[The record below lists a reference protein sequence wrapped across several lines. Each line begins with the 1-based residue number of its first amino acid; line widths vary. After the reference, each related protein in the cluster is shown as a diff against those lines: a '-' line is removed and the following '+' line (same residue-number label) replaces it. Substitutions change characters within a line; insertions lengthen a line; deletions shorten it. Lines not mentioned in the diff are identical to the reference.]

1 MKMNKPIFD
10 KELLK
15 NKKLLGIVAAV
26 TVCTGTVGYATYQA
40 FTPPKQQATEK
51 FSGEEEKETD
61 SWIIPEDRR
70 KKSSITTKKSQAK
83 KNKTTT
89 DVSMDV
95 FERFGLVE
103 TAKDSDNKG
112 TTKSSLSPKELVAV
126 AQSIKD
132 KEATKQP
139 TILDQVLQQPAIFK
153 PEKSP
158 QKPVTDNTQTKPS
171 EETDKPVVP
180 LPPVQPETPQEPT
193 PQPDPQPPVAI
204 VDYQV
209 LERLV
214 ENAGGLPASAYMTA
228 SYQAMQNQLKVAK
241 TMLEERQATQAQ
253 VNAQVEA
260 LQAAIDQLVLRGNFS
275 DLEQLVAQVKLIQRE
290 NYTTES
296 AQRLDQAY
304 EQATALIQE
313 GEATQERIDE
323 ALNQLNQAIMHLVEC
338 GEKAALQAII
348 EQAKGIDRALYTAE
362 SLQVL
367 DEAVGQAQQVLQF
380 VDATQAQVDESVQLV
395 QAALDQLQTIG
406 EPDYSL
412 LQLTRFIEVCEQMD
426 LTEYTEQSVAVFT
439 AELARAKA
447 FVSSGEVTEEA
458 AQAQLAALQQAK
470 EQLVKKA
477 DKTVLTQLIQEV
489 AQLEA
494 SNYTSD
500 SWVTLAQALQTANQ
514 VMADPQA
521 TQEQVND
528 AVSALQH
535 AKAALVEV

>member
-1 MKMNKPIFD
+1 MKMNKPLFD

-40 FTPPKQQATEK
+40 FTPPKQQAAEK
-51 FSGEEEKETD
+51 ISEEKEKESD

-70 KKSSITTKKSQAK
+70 KKSSVTSK
-83 KNKTTT
+83 KNQGEKNKETT
-89 DVSMDV
+89 DVSKDV

-103 TAKDSDNKG
+103 TTKDSDDKG
-112 TTKSSLSPKELVAV
+112 ITKSSLSPKELVAV
-126 AQSIKD
+126 AQSIKN
-132 KEATKQP
+132 KEATNQP
-139 TILDQVLQQPAIFK
+139 TILDQVLQQPAIFT

-171 EETDKPVVP
+171 EETDKPVAP
-180 LPPVQPETPQEPT
+180 LPPVQPEQPT
-193 PQPDPQPPVAI
+193 PQPDPQPPVVI

-214 ENAGGLPASAYMTA
+214 ENAEGLPASAYMTA

-241 TMLEERQATQAQ
+241 TMLAERQATQAQ

-260 LQAAIDQLVLRGNFS
+260 LQSAIDQLVLRGNFS
-275 DLEQLVAQVKLIQRE
+275 DLEQLVAQVKLIKRE

-304 EQATALIQE
+304 EQAIALIQE

-323 ALNQLNQAIMHLVEC
+323 ALNQLNQAIMHLVER
-338 GEKAALQAII
+338 GEKAALQVII
-348 EQAKGIDRALYTAE
+348 DQVKGIDRALYTAE

-380 VDATQAQVDESVQLV
+380 VDATQAQVDESVQLI
-395 QAALDQLQTIG
+395 QTALDQLQTIG

-447 FVSSGEVTEEA
+447 FVSSGKVTEEA

-470 EQLVKKA
+470 EQLVKKT

-489 AQLEA
+489 TQLEA

-500 SWVTLAQALQTANQ
+500 SWATLDQALQTANQ

>member
-51 FSGEEEKETD
+51 FYGEKEKETD

-70 KKSSITTKKSQAK
+70 KKSSVTTKKSQAK

-89 DVSMDV
+89 DVSTDV

-171 EETDKPVVP
+171 EEVEKPVVP
-180 LPPVQPETPQEPT
+180 LPPVQPEQPT
-193 PQPDPQPPVAI
+193 PQPDPQPPVVI

-214 ENAGGLPASAYMTA
+214 ENAEGLPASAYMTA

-323 ALNQLNQAIMHLVEC
+323 ALNQLNQAIMHLVER

-395 QAALDQLQTIG
+395 QAALAQLQTIG

-412 LQLTRFIEVCEQMD
+412 LQLTRLIEVCEQMD

-470 EQLVKKA
+470 EQLVRKA

-500 SWVTLAQALQTANQ
+500 SWATLAQALQTANQ

-535 AKAALVEV
+535 AKAALVEA

>member
-1 MKMNKPIFD
+1 MKTNKPLFD

-51 FSGEEEKETD
+51 FSGEKEKETD

-70 KKSSITTKKSQAK
+70 KKSSVTSK
-83 KNKTTT
+83 KNQGEKNKEIT
-89 DVSMDV
+89 DVSKDV

-132 KEATKQP
+132 KEATNQP
-139 TILDQVLQQPAIFK
+139 TILDQVLQQPAIFT

-180 LPPVQPETPQEPT
+180 LPPVQPEQPM

-214 ENAGGLPASAYMTA
+214 ENAEGLPASAYMTA
-228 SYQAMQNQLKVAK
+228 SYQVMQNQLKVAK

-323 ALNQLNQAIMHLVEC
+323 ALNQLNQAIMHLVER

-367 DEAVGQAQQVLQF
+367 DEAVGQAQQILQF

-395 QAALDQLQTIG
+395 QAALAQLQTIG

-412 LQLTRFIEVCEQMD
+412 LQLTRLIEVCEQMD

-500 SWVTLAQALQTANQ
+500 SWATLDQALQTANQ

>member
-1 MKMNKPIFD
+1 MKTNKPIFD

-70 KKSSITTKKSQAK
+70 KKSSVTTKKSQTK
-83 KNKTTT
+83 KNKATT
-89 DVSMDV
+89 DVSTDV

-103 TAKDSDNKG
+103 TVKDSDNKG

-180 LPPVQPETPQEPT
+180 LPPVQPEQPM

-214 ENAGGLPASAYMTA
+214 ENAEGLPASAYMTA

-241 TMLEERQATQAQ
+241 TMLAERQATQAQ

-323 ALNQLNQAIMHLVEC
+323 ALNQLNQAIMHLVER

-395 QAALDQLQTIG
+395 QAALAQLQTIG

-412 LQLTRFIEVCEQMD
+412 LQLTRLIEVCEQMD

-470 EQLVKKA
+470 EQLVRKA

-500 SWVTLAQALQTANQ
+500 SWATLAQALQTANQ

>member
-51 FSGEEEKETD
+51 FSGEKEKETD

-70 KKSSITTKKSQAK
+70 KKSSVTTKKSQTK
-83 KNKTTT
+83 KNKATT
-89 DVSMDV
+89 DVSTDV

-171 EETDKPVVP
+171 EETDKPVVS
-180 LPPVQPETPQEPT
+180 LPPVQPEQPM

-204 VDYQV
+204 MDYQV

-214 ENAGGLPASAYMTA
+214 ENAEGLPASAYMTA

-241 TMLEERQATQAQ
+241 TMLAERQATQAQ

-323 ALNQLNQAIMHLVEC
+323 ALNQLNQAIMHLVER
-338 GEKAALQAII
+338 GEKAALQAIVD
-348 EQAKGIDRALYTAE
+348 QAKGIDRALYTAE

-395 QAALDQLQTIG
+395 QAALAQLQTIG

-412 LQLTRFIEVCEQMD
+412 LQLTRLIEVCEQMD

-470 EQLVKKA
+470 EQLVRKA

-500 SWVTLAQALQTANQ
+500 SWATLAQALQTANQ

-528 AVSALQH
+528 AVSALQN

>member
-40 FTPPKQQATEK
+40 FTPSKQQATEK
-51 FSGEEEKETD
+51 FSGEKEKETD

-70 KKSSITTKKSQAK
+70 KKSSVTTKKSQAK

-89 DVSMDV
+89 DVSTDV

-171 EETDKPVVP
+171 EEMDKPVVP
-180 LPPVQPETPQEPT
+180 LPPVQPEQPM

-214 ENAGGLPASAYMTA
+214 ENAEGLPASAYMTA

-241 TMLEERQATQAQ
+241 TMLAERQATQAQ

-323 ALNQLNQAIMHLVEC
+323 ALNQLNQAIMHLVER
-338 GEKAALQAII
+338 GEKAALQAIVD
-348 EQAKGIDRALYTAE
+348 QAKGIDRALYTAE

-395 QAALDQLQTIG
+395 QAALAQLQTIG

-412 LQLTRFIEVCEQMD
+412 LQLTRLIEVCEQMD

-470 EQLVKKA
+470 EQLVRKA

-500 SWVTLAQALQTANQ
+500 SWATLAQALQTANQ

>member
-51 FSGEEEKETD
+51 FSGEKEKETD

-70 KKSSITTKKSQAK
+70 KKSSVTTKKSQAK

-89 DVSMDV
+89 DVSTDV

-180 LPPVQPETPQEPT
+180 LPPVQPEQPM

-214 ENAGGLPASAYMTA
+214 ENAEGLPASAYMTA

-241 TMLEERQATQAQ
+241 TMLAERQATQAQ

-296 AQRLDQAY
+296 AQHLDQAY

-323 ALNQLNQAIMHLVEC
+323 ALNQLNQAIMHLVER

-348 EQAKGIDRALYTAE
+348 DQAKGIDRALYTAE

-380 VDATQAQVDESVQLV
+380 VDATQAQVDESVHLV
-395 QAALDQLQTIG
+395 QTALAQLQTIG

-412 LQLTRFIEVCEQMD
+412 LQLTRLIEVCEQMD

-439 AELARAKA
+439 EELARAKA

-470 EQLVKKA
+470 EQLVKKT

-500 SWVTLAQALQTANQ
+500 SWATMAQALQTANQ
-514 VMADPQA
+514 AMADPQA

>member
-1 MKMNKPIFD
+1 MNKPIFD

-51 FSGEEEKETD
+51 FSGEKEKETD

-70 KKSSITTKKSQAK
+70 KKSSVTTKKSQAK
-83 KNKTTT
+83 KNKATT
-89 DVSMDV
+89 DVSTDV

-112 TTKSSLSPKELVAV
+112 TTKSSLSPKDLVAV

-139 TILDQVLQQPAIFK
+139 TLLDQVLQQPAIFK

-180 LPPVQPETPQEPT
+180 VPPVQPETPQEPT

-214 ENAGGLPASAYMTA
+214 ENAEGLPASAYMTA
-228 SYQAMQNQLKVAK
+228 SYQVMQNQLKVAK

-260 LQAAIDQLVLRGNFS
+260 LQASIDQLVLRGNFS

-304 EQATALIQE
+304 EQATALLQE

-323 ALNQLNQAIMHLVEC
+323 ALNQLNQAIMHLVER
-338 GEKAALQAII
+338 GEKAALQAIVD
-348 EQAKGIDRALYTAE
+348 QAKGIDRALYTAE

-395 QAALDQLQTIG
+395 QAALAQLQTIG

-412 LQLTRFIEVCEQMD
+412 LQLTRLIEVCEQMD
-426 LTEYTEQSVAVFT
+426 LTEYTEQSIAVFT

-470 EQLVKKA
+470 EQLVKKT

-500 SWVTLAQALQTANQ
+500 SWATLAQALQTANQ
-514 VMADPQA
+514 VRADPQA

-528 AVSALQH
+528 AVSALQN
-535 AKAALVEV
+535 AKATLVEV

>member
-1 MKMNKPIFD
+1 MKMNKPLFD

-40 FTPPKQQATEK
+40 FTPPKQQAAEK
-51 FSGEEEKETD
+51 ISEKKEKESD

-70 KKSSITTKKSQAK
+70 KKSSVTSK
-83 KNKTTT
+83 KNQGEKNKETT
-89 DVSMDV
+89 DVSKDV

-103 TAKDSDNKG
+103 TTKDSDDKG
-112 TTKSSLSPKELVAV
+112 ITKSSLSPKELFAV
-126 AQSIKD
+126 AQSIKN
-132 KEATKQP
+132 KEATNQP
-139 TILDQVLQQPAIFK
+139 TILDQVLQQPAIFT

-171 EETDKPVVP
+171 EETDKPVAP
-180 LPPVQPETPQEPT
+180 LPPVQPEQPT
-193 PQPDPQPPVAI
+193 PQPDPQPPVVI

-214 ENAGGLPASAYMTA
+214 ENAEGLPASAYMTA

-241 TMLEERQATQAQ
+241 TMLAERQATQAQ

-260 LQAAIDQLVLRGNFS
+260 LQSAIDQLVLRGNFS
-275 DLEQLVAQVKLIQRE
+275 DLEQLVAQVKLIKRE

-304 EQATALIQE
+304 EQAIALIQE

-323 ALNQLNQAIMHLVEC
+323 ALNQLNQAIMHLVER
-338 GEKAALQAII
+338 GEKAALQVII
-348 EQAKGIDRALYTAE
+348 DQAKGIDRALYTAE

-380 VDATQAQVDESVQLV
+380 VDATQAQVDESVQLI
-395 QAALDQLQTIG
+395 QTALDQLQTIG

-447 FVSSGEVTEEA
+447 FVSSGKVTEEA

-470 EQLVKKA
+470 EQLVKKT

-489 AQLEA
+489 TQLEA

-500 SWVTLAQALQTANQ
+500 SWATLDQALQTANQ

-521 TQEQVND
+521 IQEQVND

>member
-40 FTPPKQQATEK
+40 FTPPKQQATENI
-51 FSGEEEKETD
+51 SGEKEKED
-61 SWIIPEDRR
+61 GSWIIPEDRR

-83 KNKTTT
+83 KNKATT
-89 DVSMDV
+89 DVSTDV

-103 TAKDSDNKG
+103 TTKDSDNKG

-171 EETDKPVVP
+171 EEVEKPVVP
-180 LPPVQPETPQEPT
+180 LPPVQPEQPMPH
-193 PQPDPQPPVAI
+193 PDPQPPVAI

-214 ENAGGLPASAYMTA
+214 ENAEGLPASAYMTA

-323 ALNQLNQAIMHLVEC
+323 ALNQLNQAIMHLVER

-395 QAALDQLQTIG
+395 QVALAQLQTIG

-412 LQLTRFIEVCEQMD
+412 LQLTRLIEVCEQMD

-500 SWVTLAQALQTANQ
+500 SWATLDQALQTANQ

-535 AKAALVEV
+535 AKAALVEA

>member
-1 MKMNKPIFD
+1 MKTNKPIFD

-70 KKSSITTKKSQAK
+70 KKSSVTTKKSQTK
-83 KNKTTT
+83 KNKATT
-89 DVSMDV
+89 DVSTDV

-103 TAKDSDNKG
+103 TVKDSDNKG

-171 EETDKPVVP
+171 EETDKPVVS
-180 LPPVQPETPQEPT
+180 LPPVQPEQPM

-214 ENAGGLPASAYMTA
+214 ENAEGLPASAYMTA

-241 TMLEERQATQAQ
+241 TMLAERQATQAQ

-323 ALNQLNQAIMHLVEC
+323 ALNQLNQAIMHLVER
-338 GEKAALQAII
+338 GEKAALQAIVD
-348 EQAKGIDRALYTAE
+348 QAKGIDRALYTAE

-395 QAALDQLQTIG
+395 QAALAQLQTIG

-412 LQLTRFIEVCEQMD
+412 LQLTRLIEVCEQMD

-470 EQLVKKA
+470 EQLVRKA

-500 SWVTLAQALQTANQ
+500 SWATLAQALQTANQ

>member
-1 MKMNKPIFD
+1 
-10 KELLK
+10 
-15 NKKLLGIVAAV
+15 
-26 TVCTGTVGYATYQA
+26 
-40 FTPPKQQATEK
+40 
-51 FSGEEEKETD
+51 
-61 SWIIPEDRR
+61 
-70 KKSSITTKKSQAK
+70 
-83 KNKTTT
+83 
-89 DVSMDV
+89 
-95 FERFGLVE
+95 
-103 TAKDSDNKG
+103 
-112 TTKSSLSPKELVAV
+112 
-126 AQSIKD
+126 
-132 KEATKQP
+132 
-139 TILDQVLQQPAIFK
+139 
-153 PEKSP
+153 
-158 QKPVTDNTQTKPS
+158 
-171 EETDKPVVP
+171 
-180 LPPVQPETPQEPT
+180 
-193 PQPDPQPPVAI
+193 
-204 VDYQV
+204 
-209 LERLV
+209 
-214 ENAGGLPASAYMTA
+214 
-228 SYQAMQNQLKVAK
+228 
-241 TMLEERQATQAQ
+241 
-253 VNAQVEA
+253 
-260 LQAAIDQLVLRGNFS
+260 QLVLRGNFS

-323 ALNQLNQAIMHLVEC
+323 ALNQLNQAIMHLVER

-395 QAALDQLQTIG
+395 QVALAQLQTIG

-412 LQLTRFIEVCEQMD
+412 LQLTRLIEVCEQMD

-439 AELARAKA
+439 EELARAKT

-470 EQLVKKA
+470 EQLVKKT

-500 SWVTLAQALQTANQ
+500 SWATMAQALQTANQ

-535 AKAALVEV
+535 AKAALVEA

>member
-1 MKMNKPIFD
+1 
-10 KELLK
+10 
-15 NKKLLGIVAAV
+15 
-26 TVCTGTVGYATYQA
+26 
-40 FTPPKQQATEK
+40 
-51 FSGEEEKETD
+51 
-61 SWIIPEDRR
+61 
-70 KKSSITTKKSQAK
+70 
-83 KNKTTT
+83 
-89 DVSMDV
+89 
-95 FERFGLVE
+95 
-103 TAKDSDNKG
+103 
-112 TTKSSLSPKELVAV
+112 
-126 AQSIKD
+126 
-132 KEATKQP
+132 
-139 TILDQVLQQPAIFK
+139 
-153 PEKSP
+153 
-158 QKPVTDNTQTKPS
+158 
-171 EETDKPVVP
+171 
-180 LPPVQPETPQEPT
+180 
-193 PQPDPQPPVAI
+193 
-204 VDYQV
+204 
-209 LERLV
+209 
-214 ENAGGLPASAYMTA
+214 
-228 SYQAMQNQLKVAK
+228 
-241 TMLEERQATQAQ
+241 MLEERQATQAQ

-323 ALNQLNQAIMHLVEC
+323 ALNQLNQAIMHLVER

-395 QAALDQLQTIG
+395 QTALAQLQTIG

-412 LQLTRFIEVCEQMD
+412 LQLTRLIEVCEQMD
-426 LTEYTEQSVAVFT
+426 LTEYTEQSVTVFT

-447 FVSSGEVTEEA
+447 FVSSGEVTEET

-500 SWVTLAQALQTANQ
+500 SWATLAQALQTANQ
-514 VMADPQA
+514 VMADLQA

>member
-158 QKPVTDNTQTKPS
+158 QKPVTDNTPTKPS

-214 ENAGGLPASAYMTA
+214 ENAEGLPASAYMTA
-228 SYQAMQNQLKVAK
+228 SYQVMQNQLKVAK
-241 TMLEERQATQAQ
+241 TMLAERQATQAQ

-313 GEATQERIDE
+313 GEATI
-323 ALNQLNQAIMHLVEC
+323 V
-338 GEKAALQAII
+338 

-395 QAALDQLQTIG
+395 QAALAQLQTIG

-412 LQLTRFIEVCEQMD
+412 LQLTRLIEVCEQMD
-426 LTEYTEQSVAVFT
+426 LTEYTEQSIAVFT

-500 SWVTLAQALQTANQ
+500 SWATLDQALQTANQ

>member
-1 MKMNKPIFD
+1 MKMNKPLFD

-40 FTPPKQQATEK
+40 FTPPKQQAAEK
-51 FSGEEEKETD
+51 ISEEKEKESD

-70 KKSSITTKKSQAK
+70 KKSSVTSK
-83 KNKTTT
+83 KNQGEKNKETT
-89 DVSMDV
+89 DVSKDV

-103 TAKDSDNKG
+103 TTKDSDDKG
-112 TTKSSLSPKELVAV
+112 ITKSSLSPKELVAV
-126 AQSIKD
+126 AQSIKN
-132 KEATKQP
+132 KEATNQP
-139 TILDQVLQQPAIFK
+139 TILDQVLQQPAIFT

-171 EETDKPVVP
+171 EETDKPVAP
-180 LPPVQPETPQEPT
+180 LPPVQPEQPT
-193 PQPDPQPPVAI
+193 PQPDPQPPVVI

-214 ENAGGLPASAYMTA
+214 ENAEGLPASAYMTA

-241 TMLEERQATQAQ
+241 TMLAERQATQAQ
-253 VNAQVEA
+253 VNAQLEA
-260 LQAAIDQLVLRGNFS
+260 LQSAIDQLVLRGNFS
-275 DLEQLVAQVKLIQRE
+275 DLEQLVAQVKLIKRE

-304 EQATALIQE
+304 EQAIALIQE

-323 ALNQLNQAIMHLVEC
+323 ALNQLNQAIMHLVER
-338 GEKAALQAII
+338 GEKAALQVII
-348 EQAKGIDRALYTAE
+348 DQAKGIDRALYTAE

-380 VDATQAQVDESVQLV
+380 VDATQAQVDESVQLI
-395 QAALDQLQTIG
+395 QTALDQLQTIG

-447 FVSSGEVTEEA
+447 FVSSGKVTEEA

-500 SWVTLAQALQTANQ
+500 SWATLDQALQTANQ

>member
-1 MKMNKPIFD
+1 MKTNKPIFD

-51 FSGEEEKETD
+51 FSGEKEKETD

-70 KKSSITTKKSQAK
+70 KKSSVTTKKSQAK

-89 DVSMDV
+89 DVSTDV

-180 LPPVQPETPQEPT
+180 LPPVQPEQPM

-214 ENAGGLPASAYMTA
+214 ENAEGLPASAYMTA

-241 TMLEERQATQAQ
+241 TMLAERQATQAQ

-260 LQAAIDQLVLRGNFS
+260 LQAVIDQLVLRGNFS

-323 ALNQLNQAIMHLVEC
+323 ALNQLNQAIMHLVER

-367 DEAVGQAQQVLQF
+367 DEAVGQAQQILQF

-395 QAALDQLQTIG
+395 QAALAQLQTIG

-412 LQLTRFIEVCEQMD
+412 LQLTRLIEVCEQMD
-426 LTEYTEQSVAVFT
+426 LTEYTEQSVAAFT

-500 SWVTLAQALQTANQ
+500 SWATLAQALQTANQ

>member
-1 MKMNKPIFD
+1 MKMNKPLFD

-40 FTPPKQQATEK
+40 FTSPKQQAAEK
-51 FSGEEEKETD
+51 ISEEKEKESD

-70 KKSSITTKKSQAK
+70 KKSSVTSK
-83 KNKTTT
+83 KNQGEKNKETT
-89 DVSMDV
+89 DVSKDV

-103 TAKDSDNKG
+103 TTKDSDDKG
-112 TTKSSLSPKELVAV
+112 ITKSSLSPKELVAV
-126 AQSIKD
+126 AQSIKN
-132 KEATKQP
+132 KEAINQP
-139 TILDQVLQQPAIFK
+139 TILDQVLQQPAIFT

-171 EETDKPVVP
+171 EETDKPVAP
-180 LPPVQPETPQEPT
+180 LPPVQPEQPT
-193 PQPDPQPPVAI
+193 PQPDPQPPVVI

-214 ENAGGLPASAYMTA
+214 ENAEGLPASAYMTA

-241 TMLEERQATQAQ
+241 TMLAERQATQAQ

-260 LQAAIDQLVLRGNFS
+260 LQSAIDQLVLRGNFS
-275 DLEQLVAQVKLIQRE
+275 DLEQLVAQVKLIKRE

-323 ALNQLNQAIMHLVEC
+323 ALNQLNQAIMHLVER
-338 GEKAALQAII
+338 GEKAALQVII
-348 EQAKGIDRALYTAE
+348 DQAKGIDRALYTAE

-380 VDATQAQVDESVQLV
+380 VDATQAQVDESVQLI
-395 QAALDQLQTIG
+395 QTALDQLQTIG

-412 LQLTRFIEVCEQMD
+412 LQLTRLIEVCEQMN

-447 FVSSGEVTEEA
+447 FVSSGKVTEEA
-458 AQAQLAALQQAK
+458 AQAQLAALQQVK
-470 EQLVKKA
+470 EQLVKKT
-477 DKTVLTQLIQEV
+477 DKTILTQLIQEV
-489 AQLEA
+489 TQLEA

-500 SWVTLAQALQTANQ
+500 SWSTLDQALQTANQ

-528 AVSALQH
+528 AVSALQN

>member
-51 FSGEEEKETD
+51 FSGEKEKETD

-70 KKSSITTKKSQAK
+70 KKSSVTTKKSQAK
-83 KNKTTT
+83 KNKATT
-89 DVSMDV
+89 DVSTDV

-112 TTKSSLSPKELVAV
+112 TTKSPLSPKELVAV

-158 QKPVTDNTQTKPS
+158 QKPVTDNTPTKPS

-209 LERLV
+209 LARLV
-214 ENAGGLPASAYMTA
+214 ENAEGLPASAYMTA

-275 DLEQLVAQVKLIQRE
+275 DLEQLVAQVKLIKRE

-323 ALNQLNQAIMHLVEC
+323 ALNQLNQAIMHLVER
-338 GEKAALQAII
+338 GEKAALQAIV

-395 QAALDQLQTIG
+395 QAALAQLQTIG

-412 LQLTRFIEVCEQMD
+412 LQLTRLIEVCEQMD

-458 AQAQLAALQQAK
+458 TQAQLAALQQAK

-500 SWVTLAQALQTANQ
+500 SWATLDQALQTANQ

-528 AVSALQH
+528 AVSTLQH

>member
-40 FTPPKQQATEK
+40 FTPPKQLATEK
-51 FSGEEEKETD
+51 FSGEKEKETD

-70 KKSSITTKKSQAK
+70 KKSSVTTKKSQAK

-89 DVSMDV
+89 DVSTDV

-139 TILDQVLQQPAIFK
+139 TILDQVLQQPAIFI

-158 QKPVTDNTQTKPS
+158 QKPATDNTQTKPS

-180 LPPVQPETPQEPT
+180 LPPVQPEQPT
-193 PQPDPQPPVAI
+193 PQPDPQPPVVI

-214 ENAGGLPASAYMTA
+214 ENAEGLPASAYMTA
-228 SYQAMQNQLKVAK
+228 SYQSMQNQLKVAK

-323 ALNQLNQAIMHLVEC
+323 ALNQLNQAIMHLVER
-338 GEKAALQAII
+338 GEKVALQAIV

-395 QAALDQLQTIG
+395 QAALAQLQTIG

-412 LQLTRFIEVCEQMD
+412 LQLTRLIEVCEQMD

-500 SWVTLAQALQTANQ
+500 SWATLTQALQTANQ

-528 AVSALQH
+528 AISTLQH
-535 AKAALVEV
+535 AKAALVEI

>member
-51 FSGEEEKETD
+51 FSGEKEKETD

-70 KKSSITTKKSQAK
+70 KKSSVTTKKSQAK
-83 KNKTTT
+83 KNKATT
-89 DVSMDV
+89 DVSTDV

-214 ENAGGLPASAYMTA
+214 ENAEGLPASAYMTA
-228 SYQAMQNQLKVAK
+228 SYQVMQNQLKVAK

-275 DLEQLVAQVKLIQRE
+275 DLDQLVAQVKLIQRE

-323 ALNQLNQAIMHLVEC
+323 ALNQLNQAIMHLVER
-338 GEKAALQAII
+338 GEKAALQAIV

-395 QAALDQLQTIG
+395 QVALAQLQTIG

-412 LQLTRFIEVCEQMD
+412 LQLARLIEVCEQMD

-500 SWVTLAQALQTANQ
+500 SWATLDQALQTANQ

>member
-51 FSGEEEKETD
+51 FSGEKEKETD

-70 KKSSITTKKSQAK
+70 KKSSVTTKKSQTK

-89 DVSMDV
+89 DVSTDV

-209 LERLV
+209 LERLI
-214 ENAGGLPASAYMTA
+214 ENAEGLPASAYMTA

-253 VNAQVEA
+253 VNEQVEA

-313 GEATQERIDE
+313 GEATQKRIDE
-323 ALNQLNQAIMHLVEC
+323 ALNQLNQAIMHLVER

-380 VDATQAQVDESVQLV
+380 VDATQAQVDESVQLI
-395 QAALDQLQTIG
+395 QTALDQLQTIG

-412 LQLTRFIEVCEQMD
+412 LQLTRLIEVCEQMD

-470 EQLVKKA
+470 EQLVKKT

-489 AQLEA
+489 TQLEA

-500 SWVTLAQALQTANQ
+500 SWSILAQALQTANQ
-514 VMADPQA
+514 VMADPQT

-528 AVSALQH
+528 AVSALQN

>member
-1 MKMNKPIFD
+1 M
-10 KELLK
+10 
-15 NKKLLGIVAAV
+15 
-26 TVCTGTVGYATYQA
+26 
-40 FTPPKQQATEK
+40 
-51 FSGEEEKETD
+51 
-61 SWIIPEDRR
+61 
-70 KKSSITTKKSQAK
+70 
-83 KNKTTT
+83 
-89 DVSMDV
+89 
-95 FERFGLVE
+95 VE

-180 LPPVQPETPQEPT
+180 LPPVQPEQPM
-193 PQPDPQPPVAI
+193 PQPDPQPSVAI

-214 ENAGGLPASAYMTA
+214 ENAEGLPASAYMTA

-241 TMLEERQATQAQ
+241 TMLAERQATQAQ

-323 ALNQLNQAIMHLVEC
+323 ALNQLNQAIMHLVER

-367 DEAVGQAQQVLQF
+367 DEAVGQAQQILQF
-380 VDATQAQVDESVQLV
+380 VDTTQAQVDESVQLV
-395 QAALDQLQTIG
+395 QAALAQLQTIG

-412 LQLTRFIEVCEQMD
+412 LQLTRLIEVCEQMD

-439 AELARAKA
+439 AELARAKS

-500 SWVTLAQALQTANQ
+500 SWATLAQALQTANQ

-535 AKAALVEV
+535 AKAALVEA

>member
-1 MKMNKPIFD
+1 MRLTKHLPHQSSKQ
-10 KELLK
+10 LK
-15 NKKLLGIVAAV
+15 NFLERKK
-26 TVCTGTVGYATYQA
+26 
-40 FTPPKQQATEK
+40 KK
-51 FSGEEEKETD
+51 R
-61 SWIIPEDRR
+61 IIPEDRR
-70 KKSSITTKKSQAK
+70 KKSSVTTKKSQAK

-89 DVSMDV
+89 DVSTDV

-214 ENAGGLPASAYMTA
+214 ENAEGLPASAYMTA
-228 SYQAMQNQLKVAK
+228 SYQVMQNQLKVAK

-275 DLEQLVAQVKLIQRE
+275 DLDQLVAQVKLIQRE

-323 ALNQLNQAIMHLVEC
+323 ALNQLNQAIMHLVER
-338 GEKAALQAII
+338 GEKAALQAIV

-367 DEAVGQAQQVLQF
+367 DEAVGQAQQVVQF

-395 QAALDQLQTIG
+395 QAALAQLQTIG

-412 LQLTRFIEVCEQMD
+412 LQLTRLIEVCEQMD
-426 LTEYTEQSVAVFT
+426 LTEYTEQSVAAFT

-458 AQAQLAALQQAK
+458 AQAQLTALQQAK

-500 SWVTLAQALQTANQ
+500 SWATLDQALQTANQ
-514 VMADPQA
+514 VIADPQA
-521 TQEQVND
+521 TQEQIND

>member
-1 MKMNKPIFD
+1 MKMNKPLFD

-40 FTPPKQQATEK
+40 FTSPKQQAAEK
-51 FSGEEEKETD
+51 ISEEKEKESD

-70 KKSSITTKKSQAK
+70 KKSSVTSK
-83 KNKTTT
+83 KNQGEKNKETT
-89 DVSMDV
+89 DVSKDV

-103 TAKDSDNKG
+103 TIKDSDDKG
-112 TTKSSLSPKELVAV
+112 ITKSSLSPKELVAV
-126 AQSIKD
+126 AQSIKN
-132 KEATKQP
+132 KEATNQP
-139 TILDQVLQQPAIFK
+139 TILDQVLQQPAIFT

-171 EETDKPVVP
+171 EETDKPVAP
-180 LPPVQPETPQEPT
+180 LPPVQPEQPT
-193 PQPDPQPPVAI
+193 PQPDPQPPVVI

-214 ENAGGLPASAYMTA
+214 ENAEGLPASAYMTA

-241 TMLEERQATQAQ
+241 TMLAERQATQAQ

-260 LQAAIDQLVLRGNFS
+260 LQSAIDQLVLRGNFS
-275 DLEQLVAQVKLIQRE
+275 DLEQLVAQVKLIKRE

-304 EQATALIQE
+304 EQAIALIQE

-323 ALNQLNQAIMHLVEC
+323 ALNQLNQAIMHLVER
-338 GEKAALQAII
+338 GEKAALQVII
-348 EQAKGIDRALYTAE
+348 DQAKGIDRALYTAE

-380 VDATQAQVDESVQLV
+380 VDATQAQVDESVQLI
-395 QAALDQLQTIG
+395 QTALDQLQTIG

-447 FVSSGEVTEEA
+447 FVSSGKVTEEA

-477 DKTVLTQLIQEV
+477 DKIVLTQLIQEV

-500 SWVTLAQALQTANQ
+500 SWATLDQALQTANQ

>member
-1 MKMNKPIFD
+1 MKMNKPLFD

-40 FTPPKQQATEK
+40 FTPPKQQAAEK
-51 FSGEEEKETD
+51 ISEEKEKESD

-70 KKSSITTKKSQAK
+70 KKSSVTSK
-83 KNKTTT
+83 KNQGEKNKETT
-89 DVSMDV
+89 DVSKDV

-103 TAKDSDNKG
+103 TTKDSDDKG
-112 TTKSSLSPKELVAV
+112 ITKSSLSPKELVAV
-126 AQSIKD
+126 AQSIKN
-132 KEATKQP
+132 KEATNQP
-139 TILDQVLQQPAIFK
+139 TILDQVFQQPAIFT

-171 EETDKPVVP
+171 EETDKPVAP
-180 LPPVQPETPQEPT
+180 LPPIQPEQPT
-193 PQPDPQPPVAI
+193 PQPDPQPPVVI

-214 ENAGGLPASAYMTA
+214 ENAEGLPASAYMTA

-241 TMLEERQATQAQ
+241 TMLAERQATQAQ

-260 LQAAIDQLVLRGNFS
+260 LQSAIDQLVLRGNFS
-275 DLEQLVAQVKLIQRE
+275 DLEQLVAQVKLIKRE

-304 EQATALIQE
+304 EQAIALIQE

-323 ALNQLNQAIMHLVEC
+323 ALNQLNQAIMHLVER
-338 GEKAALQAII
+338 GEKAALQVII
-348 EQAKGIDRALYTAE
+348 DQAKGIDRALYTAE

-380 VDATQAQVDESVQLV
+380 VDATQAQVDESVQLI
-395 QAALDQLQTIG
+395 QTALDQLQTIG

-447 FVSSGEVTEEA
+447 FVSSGKVTEEA
-458 AQAQLAALQQAK
+458 AQAQLADLQQAK
-470 EQLVKKA
+470 EQLVKKT

-489 AQLEA
+489 TQLEA

-500 SWVTLAQALQTANQ
+500 SWSILAQALQTANQ

-528 AVSALQH
+528 AVSALQN

>member
-51 FSGEEEKETD
+51 FSGEKEKETD

-70 KKSSITTKKSQAK
+70 KKSSVTTKKSQAK

-89 DVSMDV
+89 DVSTDV

-180 LPPVQPETPQEPT
+180 LPPVQPEQPM

-214 ENAGGLPASAYMTA
+214 ENAEGLPASAYMTA

-241 TMLEERQATQAQ
+241 TMLAERQATQAQ

-323 ALNQLNQAIMHLVEC
+323 ALNQLNQAIMHLVER

-367 DEAVGQAQQVLQF
+367 DEAVGQTQQVLQF

-395 QAALDQLQTIG
+395 QAALAQLQTIG

-412 LQLTRFIEVCEQMD
+412 LQLTRLIEVCEQID
-426 LTEYTEQSVAVFT
+426 LTEYTEQSVVVFT

-458 AQAQLAALQQAK
+458 SQAQLAALQQAK

-500 SWVTLAQALQTANQ
+500 SWATLAQALQTANQ

-521 TQEQVND
+521 TQEQIND

>member
-51 FSGEEEKETD
+51 FSGEKEKETD

-70 KKSSITTKKSQAK
+70 KKSSVTTKKSQAK

-89 DVSMDV
+89 DVSTDV

-112 TTKSSLSPKELVAV
+112 TTKSSLSPKELVAI

-158 QKPVTDNTQTKPS
+158 QKPVTDNIQTKPS

-180 LPPVQPETPQEPT
+180 LQPVQPEQPT
-193 PQPDPQPPVAI
+193 PQPDQQPPVVI

-214 ENAGGLPASAYMTA
+214 ENAEGLPASAYMTA

-304 EQATALIQE
+304 EQATVLIQE

-323 ALNQLNQAIMHLVEC
+323 ALNQLNQAIMHLVER

-348 EQAKGIDRALYTAE
+348 AQAKDIDRALYTAE

-395 QAALDQLQTIG
+395 QTALAQLQTIG

-412 LQLTRFIEVCEQMD
+412 LQLTRLIEVCEQMD
-426 LTEYTEQSVAVFT
+426 LTEYTEQSVTVFT

-447 FVSSGEVTEEA
+447 FVSSGEVTEET

-500 SWVTLAQALQTANQ
+500 SWATLAQALQTANQ
-514 VMADPQA
+514 VMADLQA

>member
-1 MKMNKPIFD
+1 MKMNKPLFD

-40 FTPPKQQATEK
+40 FTPPKQQAAEK
-51 FSGEEEKETD
+51 ISEEKEKESD

-70 KKSSITTKKSQAK
+70 KKSSVTSK
-83 KNKTTT
+83 KNQGEKNKETT
-89 DVSMDV
+89 DVSKDV

-103 TAKDSDNKG
+103 TTKDSDDKG
-112 TTKSSLSPKELVAV
+112 ITKSSLSPKELVAV
-126 AQSIKD
+126 AQSIKN
-132 KEATKQP
+132 KEATNQP
-139 TILDQVLQQPAIFK
+139 TILDQVLQQPAIFT

-171 EETDKPVVP
+171 EETDKPVAP
-180 LPPVQPETPQEPT
+180 LPPIQPEQPT
-193 PQPDPQPPVAI
+193 PQPDLQPPVVI

-214 ENAGGLPASAYMTA
+214 ENAEGLPASAYMTA

-241 TMLEERQATQAQ
+241 TMLAERQATQAQ

-260 LQAAIDQLVLRGNFS
+260 LQSAIDQLVLRGNFS
-275 DLEQLVAQVKLIQRE
+275 DLEQLVAQVKLIKRE

-304 EQATALIQE
+304 EQAIALIQE

-323 ALNQLNQAIMHLVEC
+323 ALNQLNQAIMHLVER
-338 GEKAALQAII
+338 GEKAALQVII
-348 EQAKGIDRALYTAE
+348 DQAKGIDRALYTAE

-380 VDATQAQVDESVQLV
+380 VDATQAQVDESVQLI
-395 QAALDQLQTIG
+395 QTALDQLQTIG

-447 FVSSGEVTEEA
+447 FVSSGKVTEEA

-489 AQLEA
+489 VQLEA
-494 SNYTSD
+494 SNYTTD
-500 SWVTLAQALQTANQ
+500 SWATLAQALQTANQ

-528 AVSALQH
+528 AVSALQN

>member
-1 MKMNKPIFD
+1 MKMNKPLFD

-40 FTPPKQQATEK
+40 FTPPKQQAAEK
-51 FSGEEEKETD
+51 ISEEKEKESD

-70 KKSSITTKKSQAK
+70 KKSSVTSK
-83 KNKTTT
+83 KNQGEKNKETT
-89 DVSMDV
+89 DVSKDV

-180 LPPVQPETPQEPT
+180 LPPVQPEQPM

-214 ENAGGLPASAYMTA
+214 ENAEALPASAYMTA

-241 TMLEERQATQAQ
+241 TMLAERQATQAQ
-253 VNAQVEA
+253 VNEQVEA

-323 ALNQLNQAIMHLVEC
+323 ALNQLNQAIMHLVER

-367 DEAVGQAQQVLQF
+367 DEAVGQAQQVVQF

-395 QAALDQLQTIG
+395 QAALAQLQTIG

-412 LQLTRFIEVCEQMD
+412 LQLTRLIEVCEQMD

-458 AQAQLAALQQAK
+458 TQAQLAALQQAK
-470 EQLVKKA
+470 EQLVKKV

-500 SWVTLAQALQTANQ
+500 SWATLAQALQTANQ

>member
-1 MKMNKPIFD
+1 MKTNKPIFD

-51 FSGEEEKETD
+51 FSGEKEKETD

-70 KKSSITTKKSQAK
+70 KKSSVTTKKSQAK

-89 DVSMDV
+89 DVSTDV

-180 LPPVQPETPQEPT
+180 LPPVQPEQPM

-214 ENAGGLPASAYMTA
+214 ENAEGLPASAYMTA

-241 TMLEERQATQAQ
+241 TMLAERQATQAQ

-323 ALNQLNQAIMHLVEC
+323 ALNQLNQAIMHLVER

-395 QAALDQLQTIG
+395 QAALAQLQTIG

-412 LQLTRFIEVCEQMD
+412 LQLTRLIEVCEQMD

-500 SWVTLAQALQTANQ
+500 SWATLAQALQTANQ

>member
-51 FSGEEEKETD
+51 FSGEKEKETD

-70 KKSSITTKKSQAK
+70 KKSSVTTKKSQAK

-89 DVSMDV
+89 DVSTDV

-180 LPPVQPETPQEPT
+180 LPPVQPEQPM

-214 ENAGGLPASAYMTA
+214 ENAEGLPASAYMTA

-241 TMLEERQATQAQ
+241 TMLAERQATQAQ

-323 ALNQLNQAIMHLVEC
+323 ALNQLNQAIMHLVER

-380 VDATQAQVDESVQLV
+380 VDATQAQVDESVQLI
-395 QAALDQLQTIG
+395 QTALDQLQTIG

-439 AELARAKA
+439 EELARAKT

-470 EQLVKKA
+470 EKLVKKT

-500 SWVTLAQALQTANQ
+500 SWATMAQALQTANQ

-535 AKAALVEV
+535 AKAALVEA

>member
-1 MKMNKPIFD
+1 MKTNKPIFD

-51 FSGEEEKETD
+51 FSGEKEKETD

-70 KKSSITTKKSQAK
+70 KKSSVTTKKSQTK
-83 KNKTTT
+83 KNKATT
-89 DVSMDV
+89 DVSTDV

-171 EETDKPVVP
+171 EEMDKPVVP
-180 LPPVQPETPQEPT
+180 LPPVQPEQPM

-214 ENAGGLPASAYMTA
+214 ENAEGLPASAYMTA

-323 ALNQLNQAIMHLVEC
+323 ALNQLNQAIMHLVER
-338 GEKAALQAII
+338 GEKAALQAIVD
-348 EQAKGIDRALYTAE
+348 QAKGIDRALYTAE

-367 DEAVGQAQQVLQF
+367 DEAVGQAQQILQF

-395 QAALDQLQTIG
+395 QAALAQLQTIG

-412 LQLTRFIEVCEQMD
+412 LQLTRLIEVCEQMD

-470 EQLVKKA
+470 EQLVRKA

-500 SWVTLAQALQTANQ
+500 SWATLAQALQTANQ

>member
-1 MKMNKPIFD
+1 MKMNKPLFD

-26 TVCTGTVGYATYQA
+26 TVCTSTVGYATYQA
-40 FTPPKQQATEK
+40 FTPPKQQAAEK
-51 FSGEEEKETD
+51 ISEEKEKESD

-70 KKSSITTKKSQAK
+70 KKSSVTSK
-83 KNKTTT
+83 KNQGEKNKETT
-89 DVSMDV
+89 DVSKDV

-103 TAKDSDNKG
+103 TTKDSDDKG
-112 TTKSSLSPKELVAV
+112 ITKSSLSPKELVAV
-126 AQSIKD
+126 AQSIKN
-132 KEATKQP
+132 KEATNQP
-139 TILDQVLQQPAIFK
+139 TILDQVLQQPAIFT

-171 EETDKPVVP
+171 EETDKPVAP
-180 LPPVQPETPQEPT
+180 LPPIQPEQPT
-193 PQPDPQPPVAI
+193 PQPDPQPPVVI

-214 ENAGGLPASAYMTA
+214 ENAEGLPASAYMTA

-241 TMLEERQATQAQ
+241 TMLAERQATQAQ

-260 LQAAIDQLVLRGNFS
+260 LQSAIDQLVLRGNFS
-275 DLEQLVAQVKLIQRE
+275 DLEQLVAQVKLIKRE

-304 EQATALIQE
+304 EQAIALIQE

-323 ALNQLNQAIMHLVEC
+323 ALNQLNQAIMHLVER
-338 GEKAALQAII
+338 GEKAALQVII
-348 EQAKGIDRALYTAE
+348 DQAKGIDRALYTAE

-367 DEAVGQAQQVLQF
+367 DEAVGQAQQILQF
-380 VDATQAQVDESVQLV
+380 VDATQAQVDESVQLI
-395 QAALDQLQTIG
+395 QTALDQLQTIG

-447 FVSSGEVTEEA
+447 FVSSGKVTEEA

-500 SWVTLAQALQTANQ
+500 SWATLDQALQTANQ

-528 AVSALQH
+528 AVSALQN

>member
-1 MKMNKPIFD
+1 MKMNKPLFD

-40 FTPPKQQATEK
+40 FTPPKQQAAEK
-51 FSGEEEKETD
+51 ISEEKEKESD

-70 KKSSITTKKSQAK
+70 KKSSVTSK
-83 KNKTTT
+83 KNQGEKNKETT
-89 DVSMDV
+89 DVSKDV

-180 LPPVQPETPQEPT
+180 LPPVQPEQPM

-214 ENAGGLPASAYMTA
+214 ENAEALPASAYMTA

-241 TMLEERQATQAQ
+241 TMLAERQATQAQ
-253 VNAQVEA
+253 VNEQVDA

-323 ALNQLNQAIMHLVEC
+323 ALNQLNQAIMHLVER

-367 DEAVGQAQQVLQF
+367 DEAVGQAQQVVQF

-395 QAALDQLQTIG
+395 QAALAQLQTIG

-412 LQLTRFIEVCEQMD
+412 LQLTRLIEVCEQMD

-458 AQAQLAALQQAK
+458 TQAQLAALQQAK
-470 EQLVKKA
+470 EQLVKKV

-500 SWVTLAQALQTANQ
+500 SWATLAQALQTANQ

>member
-51 FSGEEEKETD
+51 FSGEKEKETD

-70 KKSSITTKKSQAK
+70 KKSSVTTKKSQAK

-89 DVSMDV
+89 DVSTDV

-180 LPPVQPETPQEPT
+180 LPPVQPEQPM

-214 ENAGGLPASAYMTA
+214 ENAEGLPASAYMTA

-241 TMLEERQATQAQ
+241 TMLAERQATQAQ

-323 ALNQLNQAIMHLVEC
+323 ALNQLNQAIMHLVER

>member
-40 FTPPKQQATEK
+40 FTPPKQQAAEK
-51 FSGEEEKETD
+51 ISEEKEKESD

-70 KKSSITTKKSQAK
+70 KKSSVTSK
-83 KNKTTT
+83 KNQGEKNKETT
-89 DVSMDV
+89 DVSKDV

-103 TAKDSDNKG
+103 TTKDSDDKG
-112 TTKSSLSPKELVAV
+112 ITNSSLSPKELVAV
-126 AQSIKD
+126 AQSIKN
-132 KEATKQP
+132 KEATNQP
-139 TILDQVLQQPAIFK
+139 TILDQVLQQPAIFT

-171 EETDKPVVP
+171 EETDKPVAP
-180 LPPVQPETPQEPT
+180 LPPVQPEQPT
-193 PQPDPQPPVAI
+193 PQPDPQPPVVI

-214 ENAGGLPASAYMTA
+214 ENAEGLPASAYMTA

-241 TMLEERQATQAQ
+241 TMLAERQATQAQ

-260 LQAAIDQLVLRGNFS
+260 LQSAIDQLVLRGNFS
-275 DLEQLVAQVKLIQRE
+275 DLEQLVAQVKLIKRE

-323 ALNQLNQAIMHLVEC
+323 ALNQLNQAIMHLVER
-338 GEKAALQAII
+338 GEKAALQVII
-348 EQAKGIDRALYTAE
+348 DQAKGIDRALYTAE

-380 VDATQAQVDESVQLV
+380 VDATQAQVDESVQLI
-395 QAALDQLQTIG
+395 QTALDQLQTIG

-447 FVSSGEVTEEA
+447 FVSSGKVTEEA

-500 SWVTLAQALQTANQ
+500 SWATLDQALQTANQ

-528 AVSALQH
+528 AVSALQN